1 MTLILQVFYSVFS
14 GLLLT
19 LGIPNELFLLG
30 NPFYAFISIIPYYIA
45 IKNAK
50 SYKQAFLL
58 GFVQT
63 LTTHL
68 ASSFWLAYFKDF
80 AIFTLGASAAA
91 TACIGGI
98 KKLLHFPFFLPPDP
112 FTRIRPSAFYIFL
125 PSIPSTNG

>member
-30 NPFYAFISIIPYYIA
+30 SPFYAFISIIPYYIA

-50 SYKQAFLL
+50 NFRNAFLL
-58 GFVQT
+58 GFLQT

-68 ASSFWLAYFKDF
+68 CLQYSRLE
-80 AIFTLGASAAA
+80 
-91 TACIGGI
+91 
-98 KKLLHFPFFLPPDP
+98 LLPWQQPV
-112 FTRIRPSAFYIFL
+112 
-125 PSIPSTNG
+125 